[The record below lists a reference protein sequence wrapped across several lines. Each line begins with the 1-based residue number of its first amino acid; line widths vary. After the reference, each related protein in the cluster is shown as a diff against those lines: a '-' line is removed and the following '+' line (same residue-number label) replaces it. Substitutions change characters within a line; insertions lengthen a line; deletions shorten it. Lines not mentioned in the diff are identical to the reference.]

1 MKRLDK
7 ITYLLWAIAIALILC
22 LVDKTAEYVATALYP
37 IKEQVVVNR
46 VEKVEELSVRE
57 YVLGEVERAGIDKY
71 EVYNLISCE
80 SSWNTQ
86 NYRVNYHAR
95 TDTYSIDR
103 GLWQINSYWHSEVS
117 PSCAYDYKCATK
129 ESIRILKERGFSEW
143 TCGN

>member
-7 ITYLLWAIAIALILC
+7 ITYLLWALAIALILC
-22 LVDKTAEYVATALYP
+22 LVDKTSEYVATALYP
-37 IKEQVVVNR
+37 IKEMPTLVEWVEVDTKEWVLNE
-46 VEKVEELSVRE
+46 VEK
-57 YVLGEVERAGIDKY
+57 AGLDKY

-103 GLWQINSYWHSEVS
+103 GLWQINSFYHSEVS